1 VAYLKVQFYHLH
13 ELKKHEEPQDSR
25 LPGAESNTGRL
36 EYEAGMLATTPR
48 FGEPRRIWNLR
59 N

>member
-1 VAYLKVQFYHLH
+1 LKVQFYHLH